1 MECSGWRYILV
12 PLEAWTVLVLQP
24 ASTEARDAGR
34 HGAGIR
40 GEAPLQLATQAN
52 TFTASEAAR

>member
-12 PLEAWTVLVLQP
+12 PLAAWTVWALEPV
-24 ASTEARDAGR
+24 STEARDAGR
-34 HGAGIR
+34 HGAAIR

-52 TFTASEAAR
+52 TFTASEATR